1 MELFHARVPSLS
13 FFKTNVRIFGISV
26 SDNTPITLLLFF
38 SEDGP
43 AYGRKMMTGYLRQKH
58 KVVIAEKRV
67 DSALLMASPQFR
79 AQRRTSTTRAVNL
92 IPYREIFLAISCVL
106 TRMKTE
112 SLLSRFYVKV
122 FNL

>member
-26 SDNTPITLLLFF
+26 SDNTSIILLLFF

-43 AYGRKMMTGYLRQKH
+43 AYEHKMMTGYLRQKH
-58 KVVIAEKRV
+58 NVVIA
-67 DSALLMASPQFR
+67 DSALLMVSPQFR

-92 IPYREIFLAISCVL
+92 IPYKEIFLALSCVL
-106 TRMKTE
+106 TRMKI
-112 SLLSRFYVKV
+112 
-122 FNL
+122 